1 MLIPE
6 EEKRGA
12 EKKHF
17 KETMVE
23 NIPHLMKNINFCIQ
37 EPQQTQHKEI
47 STKTHH
53 KLLTDKKC

>member
-17 KETMVE
+17 KETMAE
-23 NIPHLMKNINFCIQ
+23 NIPYLMKNINFCIQ
-37 EPQQTQHKEI
+37 EAQQT
-47 STKTHH
+47 
-53 KLLTDKKC
+53 